1 MPDRPSPR
9 APRLVPF
16 LAHAALLAAVALLA
30 SWAVPAAAQPADPT
44 APLQQFWNGTFG
56 VPADPAPLLPPPT
69 LARHLLAKAAPDE
82 CYAGIGN
89 LPRPVLQ
96 EDGTCL
102 PDELDGEPAIPKV
115 NEAYV
120 WGLTLAGPRLWIG
133 TVANT
138 HCLVIGGFLGASLP
152 HDNYSW
158 ACEFG
163 ASPLTGPPFFL
174 PEEIGDFRPPKV
186 YSVNLL
192 TGAKEDRSP
201 TVAEDPAAAALL
213 RATLG
218 LRSAGS
224 HDGVVFLAGPALSV
238 GGGINVFAYRADTGA
253 FLAATQLA
261 AYSDIRSWTV
271 AGGVLYAAVGD
282 VAGGGSVLR
291 WNGSLD
297 DPFQF
302 AEVGSLP
309 TEAANIAEHEGRL
322 FVTTW
327 PRFTGLGPLEVAGL
341 YMSAPLPPGGLVADD
356 PFSEVFLFDE
366 YEADALTAATYGGGD
381 LQSFDGYLW
390 WGTMHV
396 PFLATVAALQVI
408 GVDGLDGGDDVVD
421 PVDVLAVAL
430 GTYRPISIFRGQ
442 GFGTP
447 DESIDLVY
455 GLPWMPVYD
464 PVAET
469 YTFALDDDHRNAM
482 VDTGWADEPLPTQ
495 GLSGFNNFFNVY
507 TWAMEVHDGQLF
519 IGTFDWSYLLGQAFV
534 DIVLDGI
541 GGDPPLALPDT
552 GDGAFAAL
560 IDLPIFPGGDLWRI
574 AGADLPAEPESL
586 DGVDNLT
593 NYGIRTMVE
602 GGGLFVG
609 TANPMNL
616 LTDLDDPLPEGG
628 WELLCLGDCEFVAP
642 TVTATKTVSGD
653 QTLGGTVFFAI
664 EVTNHGAFPVP
675 DAAGPEVEDV
685 LPAGL
690 TLVDATADGGA
701 VEVDLPGNTVRWNG
715 GLEPGETVTIT
726 IEATVDEDAANGLV
740 NVATVLADT
749 DSDGEPET
757 ELAPQALVL
766 DLSVTEIP
774 TASEVGLAL
783 LALLLAAGGVIA
795 LRRA

>member
-1 MPDRPSPR
+1 MPVPGPARAARPVR
-9 APRLVPF
+9 FLV
-16 LAHAALLAAVALLA
+16 LAASLAAALAAALAAP
-30 SWAVPAAAQPADPT
+30 PAAAQPADPT
-44 APLQQFWNGTFG
+44 APLEQFWNGTFG
-56 VPADPAPLLPPPT
+56 PAADPSPFLPPPS
-69 LARHLLAKAAPDE
+69 LARHLLAKADPDE

-102 PDELDGEPAIPKV
+102 PDELGGEPAIPKV

-174 PEEIGDFRPPKV
+174 PDAIGDFRPPKV

-201 TVAEDPAAAALL
+201 TLAEHPAAALL
-213 RATLG
+213 LQATLG

-224 HDGVVFLAGPALSV
+224 HDGVVFLAGPALSL
-238 GGGINVFAYRADTGA
+238 GGGINVFAYRADTGD
-253 FLAATQLA
+253 FLGATQLA
-261 AYSDIRSWTV
+261 AYSDIRAWAV
-271 AGGVLYAAVGD
+271 AGDVLYAAVGD
-282 VAGGGSVLR
+282 AGGGGSVLR
-291 WNGSLD
+291 WNGSVA

-309 TEAANIAEHEGRL
+309 TEAANLAEHEGRL

-327 PRFTGLGPLEVAGL
+327 PQFTGIGPLEVAGL
-341 YMSAPLPPGGLVADD
+341 YMSAPLPPGGLVSDD
-356 PFSEVFLFDE
+356 PFTEVFLFDE

-408 GVDGLDGGDDVVD
+408 GPDGLDGGDGTLD
-421 PVDVLAVAL
+421 PVDLLAVAL

-447 DESIDLVY
+447 GESIDLVY

-464 PVAET
+464 PLAET
-469 YTFALDDDHRNAM
+469 YTFAPDATHESGIGA
-482 VDTGWADEPLPTQ
+482 PTQ

-534 DIVLDGI
+534 DIVLGEL
-541 GGDPPLALPDT
+541 GGDELAPLPEVE
-552 GDGAFAAL
+552 DGAFEEL
-560 IDLPIFPGGDLWRI
+560 IHLPIFPGGDLWRI
-574 AGADLPAEPESL
+574 AGADLPAVPESL

-593 NYGIRTMVE
+593 NYGIRTLTASSD
-602 GGGLFVG
+602 LFVG

-616 LTDLDDPLPEGG
+616 LTDPEDFLPEGG
-628 WELLCLGDCEFVAP
+628 WELLCLGDCQFVAP
-642 TVTATKTVSGD
+642 LVTATKSVSGD
-653 QTLGGTVFFAI
+653 QTPGGTVFFAI

-675 DAAGPEVEDV
+675 DEDGPEVEDV

-690 TLVDATADGGA
+690 TLVGATADGGTT
-701 VEVDLPGNTVRWNG
+701 EVDLPGNTVRWNG
-715 GLEPGETVTIT
+715 GLAPGETVTIT
-726 IEATVDEDAANGLV
+726 IEATIDEDAPNGLT
-740 NVATVLADT
+740 NVATVAADT

-757 ELAPQALVL
+757 ELEAQALVL
-766 DLSVTEIP
+766 DLAVTEIP
-774 TASEVGLAL
+774 TASELGLAL